1 MIEFASAIAGTA
13 LLLLLAAAVLKGWLA
28 SHSLGPG
35 SAANEDDE
43 SEPCPEEFVNRVFSR
58 SDWEFVR
65 GLKASGVE
73 GLFERE
79 RKRVAQVWVRQTSAM
94 VRKVMHEHAQAARQS
109 KNLEF
114 STEINIFGQFLMLM
128 GVCGILSTAIQIAG
142 PLSLGGLAH
151 FAQRLSRRLSEL
163 QESLQA
169 GGPANTA
176 EARSA

>member
-1 MIEFASAIAGTA
+1 MIEFSSLIAGAA

-28 SHSLGPG
+28 SHSLGLG
-35 SAANEDDE
+35 SAANEE
-43 SEPCPEEFVNRVFSR
+43 EETEPCPEELVNRVFSR

-65 GLKASGVE
+65 GLKASGIE
-73 GLFERE
+73 RLFERE
-79 RKRVAQVWVRQTSAM
+79 RKRVALVWVRQTSAM
-94 VRKVMHEHAQAARQS
+94 VRKIMRDHAQAARQS

-114 STEINIFGQFLMLM
+114 STEINIFSQFLMIM
-128 GVCGILSTAIQIAG
+128 GVCGILSAAIQIAG

-163 QESLQA
+163 QESIQA
-169 GGPANTA
+169 GGPANAA

>member
-1 MIEFASAIAGTA
+1 MIQFASAIAGAA
-13 LLLLLAAAVLKGWLA
+13 LLLLLTAAVLKGWLA

-35 SAANEDDE
+35 SAANEEDE
-43 SEPCPEEFVNRVFSR
+43 TEPCPEEFVDRVFSR

-65 GLKASGVE
+65 GLKASGIE
-73 GLFERE
+73 RLFEQE
-79 RKRVAQVWVRQTSAM
+79 RKRVALVWVRQTSSM

-114 STEINIFGQFLMLM
+114 STEINILAQFLMLM
-128 GVCGILSTAIQIAG
+128 GVCGILAAAIQIAG
-142 PLSLGGLAH
+142 PLSMGGLAH

-176 EARSA
+176 EAGSA

>member
-1 MIEFASAIAGTA
+1 MIEFSSLIAGMA
-13 LLLLLAAAVLKGWLA
+13 LLLLLTAAVLKGWLA

-35 SAANEDDE
+35 SAANEEDD
-43 SEPCPEEFVNRVFSR
+43 SEACPEEFVNRVFSR
-58 SDWEFVR
+58 GDWEFVR
-65 GLKASGVE
+65 GLKASGIE

-79 RKRVAQVWVRQTSAM
+79 RKRVALVWVRQTSAI
-94 VRKVMHEHAQAARQS
+94 VRKIMREHAQAAGQS

-114 STEINIFGQFLMLM
+114 STEINIFAQFLMLM
-128 GVCGILSTAIQIAG
+128 GVCGILSAAIQIAG

>member
-1 MIEFASAIAGTA
+1 MIEFASAIAGAA
-13 LLLLLAAAVLKGWLA
+13 LLLLLTAAVLKGWLA
-28 SHSLGPG
+28 SRSMGSG
-35 SAANEDDE
+35 SAANEEDE
-43 SEPCPEEFVNRVFSR
+43 TEPCPEEFVNRVFSR

-65 GLKASGVE
+65 GLKASDIE
-73 GLFERE
+73 RLFEQE
-79 RKRVAQVWVRQTSAM
+79 RKKVALVWVRQTSAM
-94 VRKVMHEHAQAARQS
+94 VRKIMREHAQAARQS

-114 STEINIFGQFLMLM
+114 STEINIFAQFLMLM
-128 GVCGILSTAIQIAG
+128 GVCGILSAAIQIAG

-176 EARSA
+176 EAGSA